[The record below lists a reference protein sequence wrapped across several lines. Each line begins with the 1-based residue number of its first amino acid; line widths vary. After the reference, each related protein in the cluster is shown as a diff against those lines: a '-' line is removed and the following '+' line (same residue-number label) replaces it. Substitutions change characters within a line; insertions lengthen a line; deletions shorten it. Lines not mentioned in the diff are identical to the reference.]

1 MRDLICHVDFPQY
14 SGCIH
19 NNKRFSRIITK
30 NNNKERSLWD
40 LTLLSTTPG
49 GPVWLMLQK
58 PIIERLQIQCLSQS
72 ITYQVHFIA
81 CLTPTQS
88 VKSVNE
94 GRIPAI
100 RPSLQVQAQFCTI
113 KSETEM
119 ENKWIKYAW
128 VYTHLNIVL

>member
-1 MRDLICHVDFPQY
+1 
-14 SGCIH
+14 
-19 NNKRFSRIITK
+19 
-30 NNNKERSLWD
+30 
-40 LTLLSTTPG
+40 
-49 GPVWLMLQK
+49 MLQK

-72 ITYQVHFIA
+72 ITYQVHCIA

-119 ENKWIKYAW
+119 ENK
-128 VYTHLNIVL
+128 